1 MKVSA
6 RGVLFD
12 LDGTIYEGT
21 HLIPCAAETLHWCR
35 QQGLPYRFVTNTTSK
50 PRAHI
55 VAKLASFGIET
66 SPDEILTA
74 PSAAR
79 ELLLKRG
86 LTRCHLLLP
95 PELLV
100 DLDGITPTDEDPQAV
115 VIGDLGHAFTYD
127 LLNHAFRLLLDD
139 PACHFL
145 TLARNRYFQT
155 DHGLTLDSGP
165 FTAALEFA
173 TARPAELVGKPAPTF
188 FHTAAAS
195 LALPPAEVLMIGDD
209 LESDALGAQAAGLQG
224 ALVRTGKYRSE
235 QLASNPQRPDAI
247 WNSIADL
254 PHWLIFKNKDSNN
267 PSSGRG
273 G

>member
-1 MKVSA
+1 MKASA

-21 HLIPCAAETLHWCR
+21 HLIPGAAETLQWCR
-35 QQGLPYRFVTNTTSK
+35 AQSIPYRFVTNTTSR
-50 PRAHI
+50 PRAAI
-55 VAKLASFGIET
+55 VAKLAAFGIEAK
-66 SPDEILTA
+66 PEEILTA

-100 DLDGITPTDEDPQAV
+100 DLDGITTVEEKPQAV
-115 VIGDLGHAFTYD
+115 IIGDLGHGFTYN

-139 PACHFL
+139 PACQFL

-155 DHGLTLDSGP
+155 DQGLTLDSGP

-173 TARPAELVGKPAPTF
+173 TSRSAELVGKPAPTF

-195 LALPPAEVLMIGDD
+195 LGLSLAEVLMVGDD

-224 ALVRTGKYRSE
+224 ALVRTGKFRAE
-235 QLASNPQRPDAI
+235 QLEAVKEKPALILD
-247 WNSIADL
+247 SIEDM
-254 PHWLIFKNKDSNN
+254 
-267 PSSGRG
+267 PSCLES
-273 G
+273 